1 MSTKNLIVLIPDT
14 TSAAV
19 LEAIAEGT
27 YEHADLIRDRVAFGR
42 PVNDSQAFSFQT
54 KELPRA
60 QAMLWDHP
68 EVTLVGIW
76 DRDTGEA
83 DYYNA
88 DLYLEIMPDIVDQDE
103 DGNEI
108 SRVRPT
114 EPSQVGLWGEQADR
128 QL

>member
-19 LEAIAEGT
+19 LAAIAEGT

-42 PVNDSQAFSFQT
+42 PINGSQAFSFQT
-54 KELPRA
+54 KDLAGA
-60 QAMLWDHP
+60 QSMLTDHP

-76 DRDTGEA
+76 DRDTGAA
-83 DYYNA
+83 DYYDA
-88 DLYLEIMPDIVDQDE
+88 DLYLEIMPDIVTLDE

-114 EPSQVGLWGEQADR
+114 EPTQVGLWGEQTDR